1 MNELLKSIR
10 EYLDIEFLG
19 NDIWQILYFLGIVVA
34 AVVVSA
40 LIRWILNSLVRRLA
54 NKTES
59 EVDDILINVVARPA
73 IAAIFVLITYLG
85 LDVLTLSD
93 GVQEAANS
101 VFTVV
106 MTLIVTIALAN
117 LYEKLLDHWL
127 TPIAERSE
135 TKLDDQVF
143 PIIIRGGKY
152 TIIVLGAIIALSNA
166 GYNIY
171 SLLAGLGVGG
181 FALAMAARETL
192 AHAFGGVTIFT
203 DRPFRMGDYIVIDGD
218 KEYEGVVDTIGLRS
232 TRIRTRFDT
241 MLFLPN
247 AIVTNQPLVNISA
260 FGERRRHSTSLH
272 LSHKCT
278 ADEVKKAQELIES
291 ICEEHPE
298 IDKWKVYLKEILPY
312 GLRIKYRFWVTH
324 YKEFHRVVGEVN
336 LAILDSYEKSNI
348 ELADLP
354 PIGVGGPDHD

>member
-1 MNELLKSIR
+1 MNEALIKAKAF
-10 EYLDIEFLG
+10 LDIEFFG
-19 NDIWQILYFLGIVVA
+19 NDLWQILAFLGAILGAFVL
-34 AVVVSA
+34 SA
-40 LIRWILNSLVRRLA
+40 LTRWLLNSVARKIA
-54 NKTES
+54 EKTDS
-59 EVDDILINVVARPA
+59 EVDDILLSVVARPA
-73 IAAIFVLITYLG
+73 IATVFVFILYPA
-85 LDVLTLSD
+85 LDLLNLSE
-93 GVQEAANS
+93 GVQSGAES

-106 MTLIVTIALAN
+106 ITLLITIALAN

-127 TPIAERSE
+127 TPIAEKSE

-181 FALAMAARETL
+181 LALAMAARETL

-203 DRPFRMGDYIVIDGD
+203 DRPFRMGDYIIIDAD
-218 KEYEGVVDTIGLRS
+218 KEYEGVVDAIGLRS

-241 MLFLPN
+241 LLFLPN

-260 FGERRRHSTSLH
+260 YGERRRHSTSLYLH
-272 LSHKCT
+272 RKNSPDLVDM
-278 ADEVKKAQELIES
+278 ALQGIEE
-291 ICEEHPE
+291 ICENHEE
-298 IDKWKVYLKEILPY
+298 IDKYKVYLKEIHPW

-324 YKEFHRVVGEVN
+324 CKRYHAVVGQVN
-336 LAILDSYEKSNI
+336 QAILHRFARGGI
-348 ELADLP
+348 TLADP
-354 PIGVGGPDHD
+354 PGGFEKTE

>member
-1 MNELLKSIR
+1 MKEALRSLR
-10 EYLDIEFLG
+10 EFLDIEFFG
-19 NDIWQILYFLGIVVA
+19 NNIWQILAFLGIVVG
-34 AVVVSA
+34 AVLVAVLA
-40 LIRWILNSLVRRLA
+40 RWALNSAVRRLA
-54 NKTES
+54 EKTES
-59 EVDDILINVVARPA
+59 DVDDILVSVVAKPA
-73 IAAIFVLITYLG
+73 IAATFLLITYLG

-93 GVQEAANS
+93 GVQAGANS
-101 VFTVV
+101 VFTVIF
-106 MTLIVTIALAN
+106 TLVITIALAN

-127 TPIAERSE
+127 TPIAEKSE

-203 DRPFRMGDYIVIDGD
+203 DRPFRMGDYVIIDAD
-218 KEYEGVVDTIGLRS
+218 KEYEGVVDAIGLRS

-241 MLFLPN
+241 LLFLPN

-260 FGERRRHSTSLH
+260 YGERRRHSTSLH
-272 LSHKCT
+272 LSLKNSPEQV
-278 ADEVKKAQELIES
+278 ARAMEALERL
-291 ICEEHPE
+291 CENHEE
-298 IDKWKVYLKEILPY
+298 IDKWKVYLKEI
-312 GLRIKYRFWVTH
+312 RIFGYRVKYRFWVTH
-324 YKEFHRVVGEVN
+324 FKNYHRVVGEIN
-336 LAILDSYEKSNI
+336 LSILSEFAKLGV
-348 ELADLP
+348 ELAHFSQAQLFEGSED
-354 PIGVGGPDHD
+354 

>member
-1 MNELLKSIR
+1 MKEVLKNIR
-10 EYLDIEFLG
+10 QFLDIEFLG
-19 NDIWQILYFLGIVVA
+19 NDIWQILFFLGIVIL
-34 AVVVSA
+34 AVLLAS
-40 LIRWILNSLVRRLA
+40 LFRWVLNSAVRRLA
-54 NKTES
+54 EKTES
-59 EVDDILINVVARPA
+59 EVDDILVTVIARPS
-73 IAAIFVLITYLG
+73 IAAIFVLTTYLG
-85 LDVLTLSD
+85 LDVLTLSPA
-93 GVQEAANS
+93 VQEGANS

-106 MTLIVTIALAN
+106 FTLIISIAIAN

-127 TPIAERSE
+127 TPIAEKSE

-203 DRPFRMGDYIVIDGD
+203 DRPFRMGDYVIIDAD
-218 KEYEGVVDTIGLRS
+218 KEYEGVVDAIGLRS

-241 MLFLPN
+241 LLFLPN

-260 FGERRRHSTSLH
+260 YGERRRHSTSLH
-272 LSHKCT
+272 LASSNSAERVSH
-278 ADEVKKAQELIES
+278 AMSSIER
-291 ICEEHPE
+291 ICEEHPD
-298 IDKWKVYLKEILPY
+298 IDKWKVYLKEILPW
-312 GLRIKYRFWVTH
+312 GHRIKYRFWVTH
-324 YKEFHRVVGEVN
+324 YKEYHRVVGEVN
-336 LAILDSYEKSNI
+336 VSILESFESDGL
-348 ELADLP
+348 ELATIPYAALGD
-354 PIGVGGPDHD
+354 GD